1 MALVSLASPRRGVT
15 TLLALLLALVA
26 AAAGAVAMPE
36 QPDEVRWLCRPDLP
50 ADPCRGDLAT
60 TVYRDGQPPEVVRP
74 AAGQRGVD
82 CFYVY
87 PTVSTELAYSAS
99 KEIAAPLRF
108 IAEQQAQRFS
118 QVCDVYAPVYRQ
130 RTLLALRSPGSP
142 EQARAAAELA
152 FADVELA
159 WEQYLADD
167 NRGRG
172 VVLIGHSQGTRMLRQ
187 LLRERIEPD
196 PAVNARLVSAVLA
209 GGNVVVPRGAD
220 VGGDFR
226 TVPLCRERAQTHCA
240 LAWSLFGEAPP
251 ADSRYG
257 VTPTTPE
264 AAPQPYG
271 PGYEVACVNPAAPG
285 STDEVALH
293 TLVRTG
299 TAPQALGTALP
310 VPSTPWLRPTQR
322 YRAQCAHVGG
332 AHVLLARPEPGA
344 PPLGPFPDPGW
355 GLHVADLTLPLG
367 DAVDTVAAQIS
378 AYQRH

>member
-1 MALVSLASPRRGVT
+1 MAPVSRVGPRRGVT

-50 ADPCRGDLAT
+50 ADPCRGDLGT
-60 TVYRDGQPPEVVRP
+60 TVYGAGQPPEVVRP
-74 AAGQRGVD
+74 AAAERAVD

-99 KEIAAPLRF
+99 REITPPLQF

-118 QVCDVYAPVYRQ
+118 EVCDVYAPVYRQ

-152 FADVELA
+152 FADVARA
-159 WEQYLADD
+159 WEQYLAND

-172 VVLIGHSQGTRMLRQ
+172 IVLIGHSQGTRMLRQ
-187 LLRERIEPD
+187 LIRERIEPD

-226 TVPLCRERAQTHCA
+226 TVPLCRERAQTHCV
-240 LAWSLFGEAPP
+240 LAWSIFGAEPP
-251 ADSRYG
+251 ADARYG
-257 VTPTTPE
+257 TTPTTPE
-264 AAPQPYG
+264 ATPRPYG

-285 STDEVALH
+285 STEQVPLH
-293 TLVRTG
+293 TLLRTG
-299 TAPQALGTALP
+299 AAPQALNVVLP
-310 VPSTPWLRPTQR
+310 TPATPWLRPAQR
-322 YRAQCAHVGG
+322 YRGQCAHIGT
-332 AHVLLARPEPGA
+332 AHVLLAEPEPGA
-344 PPLGPFPDPGW
+344 PPLPPVPDPGW
-355 GLHVADLTLPLG
+355 GLHVVDLTLPLG
-367 DAVDTVAAQIS
+367 DAVATVAAQIG
-378 AYQRH
+378 AYQRR